1 MKQFIVLV
9 GPPAVGK
16 STYIQRFHPDA
27 FVVSRDDIVD
37 EVAKSKGLT
46 YDDLFIRPPE
56 NAEINQIAPGYE
68 NLGPVINGSF
78 GKAFKLIQ
86 DANNTVHRLLQNRF
100 SQAVGSNKDVVIDMT
115 NMTKA
120 SRRLALQH
128 ANQNYH
134 KVAVVFPVHQDN
146 MEELLQRMQRRAQAI
161 KAKGGSK
168 TIGEPVIKRMLEQF
182 QPVSY
187 DEGFDEIKTVPFG
200 GA

>member
-1 MKQFIVLV
+1 MLNYIILV

-16 STYIQRFHPDA
+16 STYIKRFHPDA
-27 FVVSRDDIVD
+27 FIVSRDDIVD

-46 YDDLFIRPPE
+46 YDDLFINPPE
-56 NAEINQIAPGYE
+56 NAEINQTSPGYE
-68 NLGPVINGSF
+68 HLGIVIQGRF
-78 GKAFKLIQ
+78 GKAFKNIE
-86 DANNTVHRLLQNRF
+86 DANDTVHRILQSRF
-100 SQAVGSNKDVVIDMT
+100 SQAISSKKDVVIDMT

-128 ANQNYH
+128 PNEQY
-134 KVAVVFPVHQDN
+134 KKIAVVFPVQKEN
-146 MEELLQRMQRRAQAI
+146 MDELLQRMHRRSEAI

-168 TIGEPVIKRMLEQF
+168 TIGEPVIRRMLDQY

-200 GA
+200 S